1 MATDARISTALPAHP
16 KTKKLVRRLGPSG
29 GWSLICLFL
38 WAAANRSDGDLAGL
52 SDEDIE
58 LASDWDGKEG
68 DFVRELIAT
77 RFLDGETGTHRIH
90 DWAEHNPWAAGSGDR
105 AESSRWAALCK
116 RYGRAGAAE
125 RMPDYAAR
133 MRPAR
138 DAHADPAQP
147 HAPSPIPIPSPIPTP
162 TPKGEVAP
170 AEPDEVAGGG
180 TVHDPEPITSLPTM
194 AGAVCVALKASGIG
208 LVNPSHPD
216 LLALL
221 ESGVDIGAFVAA
233 AEKAKK
239 AEKATFA
246 YVLGIVKG
254 QAADSQRLAA
264 NARASPQK
272 TSSHSGFES
281 KNYRDG
287 VAEDGSFT

>member
-1 MATDARISTALPAHP
+1 MGRIRTVKPDFFRHELLQDLEIANPGKHPMLVFAGLWTVCDKLGRFEWKPRTLKLDLLPFLPFDMADTLGVLVAAGMVQRYSVDGVEYGCIPSFEDHQRIS
-16 KTKKLVRRLGPSG
+16 
-29 GWSLICLFL
+29 
-38 WAAANRSDGDLAGL
+38 
-52 SDEDIE
+52 
-58 LASDWDGKEG
+58 GKEAQS
-68 DFVRELIAT
+68 DSKIPPPPL
-77 RFLDGETGTHRIH
+77 
-90 DWAEHNPWAAGSGDR
+90 
-105 AESSRWAALCK
+105 
-116 RYGRAGAAE
+116 
-125 RMPDYAAR
+125 
-133 MRPAR
+133 
-138 DAHADPAQP
+138 AQP
-147 HAPSPIPIPSPIPTP
+147 EKQKGSAGEAPEKHPGAQEGKGREEEGNKEGNGERATGASPLES
-162 TPKGEVAP
+162 
-170 AEPDEVAGGG
+170 
-180 TVHDPEPITSLPTM
+180 DPEPITSLPTM